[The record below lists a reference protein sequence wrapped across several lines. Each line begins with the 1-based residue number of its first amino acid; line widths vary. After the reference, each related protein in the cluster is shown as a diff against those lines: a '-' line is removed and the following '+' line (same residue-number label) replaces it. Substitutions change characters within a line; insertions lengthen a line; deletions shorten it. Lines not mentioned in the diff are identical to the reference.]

1 MHTCTLAEAQQ
12 QLKQQQAGSKNTRGV
27 LGRRSRGGE
36 ATAVRGD
43 MASMGMTF
51 LFGKDA
57 VNRCVCVCM
66 CVCVCLCCVFVC
78 VHVCAC
84 VCMCV
89 CVCLCCVHVC
99 VCVYVCV
106 HACVCCACL
115 SVNGCVHVRL
125 CVPSV
130 VGLHAWARGCPVGKG
145 YHEHACVLFLRPAA

>member
-57 VNRCVCVCM
+57 VNRCV
-66 CVCVCLCCVFVC
+66 
-78 VHVCAC
+78 C